1 MLSDLLILL
10 IYLGVTEIIAYFLL
24 VIGDYSISSAIT
36 QRFRLP
42 VSELKKMMRLSAYLL
57 MFLNVVTLIFVVIGV
72 TFNLME

>member
-1 MLSDLLILL
+1 MLSDLFILL
-10 IYLGVTEIIAYFLL
+10 IYLGVSEIIAYFLF
-24 VIGDYSISSAIT
+24 VIANYGISSAIF

-72 TFNLME
+72 TFNLIE